1 MEDITFLWLY
11 PQNKTKTC
19 KCLLLLLLL
28 LVCYVT
34 VLHAL
39 WQEFITEDATA
50 FIIPHCSQFI
60 PGRS

>member
-11 PQNKTKTC
+11 PQNKTKNC
-19 KCLLLLLLL
+19 KRLLLLLLL

-34 VLHAL
+34 VFHAL
-39 WQEFITEDATA
+39 WQEFITEDSTA